1 MQLLHGGVGPRIK
14 YSRYV
19 VSVIGTTIP
28 LIDAPRKKMSSEKK
42 IGRRKGAALE
52 ATAERQQ
59 SSSSSSSSGSK
70 QQQQGTQDQSCE
82 SASLCVRLVDQT
94 PKNCSVQQKCWLI
107 RFSIQSASS
116 TFDHRNTSNIGRTY
130 ASHHH
135 GICSKASPS
144 LHPYVR
150 PGKMSQG
157 HGPKR

>member
-1 MQLLHGGVGPRIK
+1 MQLLHGVGPRIK

-19 VSVIGTTIP
+19 ESVIGTTIP
-28 LIDAPRKKMSSEKK
+28 LIDAPRKKMSFEENL
-42 IGRRKGAALE
+42 GRRKGAALE
-52 ATAERQQ
+52 ATAEHQQ
-59 SSSSSSSSGSK
+59 SRSSSSSGSK

-94 PKNCSVQQKCWLI
+94 PENCSVQQKYWVI
-107 RFSIQSASS
+107 RFLIQSASS

-144 LHPYVR
+144 LYPYVR

-157 HGPKR
+157 HGPER